1 MQQPPINTFSKG
13 FLSLVAILL
22 TFVLLLAAIWLWYD
36 LRLASL
42 DQDRK
47 EKEKPSSQINP

>member
-1 MQQPPINTFSKG
+1 MEQAPITTFSKG

-36 LRLASL
+36 LRMAAL
-42 DQDRK
+42 DKARE
-47 EKEKPSSQINP
+47 EKEHPSSQIIP